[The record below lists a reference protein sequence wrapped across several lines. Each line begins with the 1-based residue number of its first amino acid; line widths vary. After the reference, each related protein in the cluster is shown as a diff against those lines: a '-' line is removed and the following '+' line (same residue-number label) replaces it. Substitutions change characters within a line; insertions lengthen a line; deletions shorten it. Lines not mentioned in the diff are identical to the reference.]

1 MDLSV
6 APPLSPM
13 LARLTRA
20 VPVEEGFLY
29 EPKWDGFR
37 CVVFRSGDEVDMRSR
52 NQRPLARYFPEL
64 VEAFR
69 KLPARRVV
77 LDGEIVIFGDLG
89 FDFAAL
95 MSRLHPAASRVERL
109 RRETPACFIAFDL
122 IATDEDLRD
131 VPFGVRRAQLEDEL
145 ANPPDH
151 LLVTAASDDPEV
163 AQRWLEASSGVGV
176 DGVMAKHRDLPY
188 RAGRRV
194 MVKVKPDRAA
204 DCVVGGFRVFAGEPS
219 VASLL
224 LGLYGVHGRLLH
236 VGVTASFTDA
246 RRREL
251 YAQLMPRVVPL
262 VGHPWEQGFGLG
274 RSPVGRLG
282 GAAARWTPDLP
293 QDWLALQPDLVA
305 EVGFDHWDGER
316 FRHPT
321 RFRHFRPD
329 RDPASCTSD
338 QLEVATSFDLSRF
351 LATA

>member
-1 MDLSV
+1 MDLPV
-6 APPLSPM
+6 VPPLSPM
-13 LARLTRA
+13 LATLTREL
-20 VPVEEGFLY
+20 PVGPGFVY

-37 CVVFRSGDEVDMRSR
+37 CVVFRGDDQVDLRSR

-64 VEAFR
+64 VDAVR
-69 KLPARRVV
+69 KLSTSRVV
-77 LDGEIVIFGDLG
+77 VDGEIVVFGESG

-122 IATDEDLRD
+122 IATDEDLRE
-131 VPFGVRRAQLEDEL
+131 VPFGLRRAQLEEL
-145 ANPPDH
+145 LGDPPEH

-163 AQRWLEASSGVGV
+163 AQRWLDASSGVGV

-188 RAGRRV
+188 RPGRRA
-194 MVKVKPDRAA
+194 MAKVKPDRTA
-204 DCVVGGFRVFAGEPS
+204 DCVVAGFRIFADEAS

-224 LGLYGVHGRLLH
+224 LGLYGPEGRLHH
-236 VGVTASFTDA
+236 VGVTASFTNA

-251 YAQLMPRVVPL
+251 YAELMPRVVPL
-262 VGHPWEQGFGLG
+262 AGHPWEQGFGLAQ
-274 RSPVGRLG
+274 SPIGRLG

-293 QDWLALQPDLVA
+293 QDWLALPPEFVA

-321 RFRHFRPD
+321 RFRHFRGD
-329 RDPASCTSD
+329 RDPSSCTFD
-338 QLEVATSFDLSRF
+338 QLQVATRFDLNRF
-351 LATA
+351 LATP